1 MNVAIY
7 VRVST
12 IYQAEQGYSI
22 DAQLEDCRKK
32 AADLKAVTI
41 DEYIDRGKS
50 GAFLERPGLQN
61 FFKAVEDGKK
71 YNALIIYKLDRLSRD
86 NLNLAYIVKF
96 LTQNNIDIILT
107 DGGKYGSSSQ
117 DVFTLQVLGA
127 MAQLDNAQRKER
139 SIRGKMEKRKQGK
152 IDKVYKY
159 GYIYNDKKQNFDI
172 NNEEAITVKEIF
184 RLFTEEHLSA
194 FRIARKLNL
203 AKVPPP
209 TSSSPKRKDNHI
221 WNESTIRSMM
231 SDETYAGIR
240 HTMIYKFE
248 KIGLHKMKKTIRPRE
263 EWISVPVPNII
274 SRETWDK
281 AIVILKQQQHNPR
294 RTKRIWLLQGLVY
307 CNRCGQI
314 MNLKQTINNSL
325 STKENTVYRFYFKC
339 RSNILKWFGAETVCN
354 SRSVSAFLLEDLVWN
369 TLLDAFYSKETLE
382 KFLKSSRS
390 NIENN
395 AISLM
400 ADKLTRDRTRLINN
414 KNKIVDWFLNGK
426 IDQKLADEKIDDLS
440 KKINDIEDKLKT
452 FQKNLSANKPMST
465 NKLFD
470 IFHRIKNPNR
480 EEKKEII
487 QAIVNKI
494 YVERID
500 NTRGKKNNP
509 KLDIR
514 IILN

>member
-1 MNVAIY
+1 
-7 VRVST
+7 
-12 IYQAEQGYSI
+12 
-22 DAQLEDCRKK
+22 
-32 AADLKAVTI
+32 
-41 DEYIDRGKS
+41 
-50 GAFLERPGLQN
+50 
-61 FFKAVEDGKK
+61 
-71 YNALIIYKLDRLSRD
+71 
-86 NLNLAYIVKF
+86 
-96 LTQNNIDIILT
+96 
-107 DGGKYGSSSQ
+107 
-117 DVFTLQVLGA
+117 
-127 MAQLDNAQRKER
+127 
-139 SIRGKMEKRKQGK
+139 
-152 IDKVYKY
+152 
-159 GYIYNDKKQNFDI
+159 
-172 NNEEAITVKEIF
+172 
-184 RLFTEEHLSA
+184 
-194 FRIARKLNL
+194 
-203 AKVPPP
+203 
-209 TSSSPKRKDNHI
+209 
-221 WNESTIRSMM
+221 
-231 SDETYAGIR
+231 
-240 HTMIYKFE
+240 
-248 KIGLHKMKKTIRPRE
+248 
-263 EWISVPVPNII
+263 
-274 SRETWDK
+274 
-281 AIVILKQQQHNPR
+281 
-294 RTKRIWLLQGLVY
+294 
-307 CNRCGQI
+307 

-325 STKENTVYRFYFKC
+325 STKETTVYRFYFKC